1 MASGFLNK
9 SRIPMIFPTEE
20 KAFNTCLSVLGNLPG
35 IKPRIIIIKN
45 TLKLDKML
53 VLNLFGKKLKIE
65 KIFLLLII
73 LKKNNLI
80 IK

>member
-1 MASGFLNK
+1 VAGGFLNK

-53 VLNLFGKKLKIE
+53 VSEPIREEIKDREN
-65 KIFLLLII
+65 IFYF
-73 LKKNNLI
+73 
-80 IK
+80 

>member
-53 VLNLFGKKLKIE
+53 VSEPIREEIKDREN
-65 KIFLLLII
+65 IFYF
-73 LKKNNLI
+73 
-80 IK
+80 